1 MVSPR
6 ITYHLAALLDRLLL
20 QLACALGLLVALG
33 CPAGCAAAPP
43 EVPVASPAL
52 QSRFVAAILV
62 AGSGEQAVFDNA
74 RRDLAAEL
82 RQVIGVPLVVTS
94 LSASRRAAP
103 ARDVLP
109 ATLANIE
116 AALAATAPKALACF
130 VFATSHGTRRGL
142 VLSYEEEVLTPN
154 RLDAMLERHCAG
166 KPTIA
171 VISGCFSGVFAEPP
185 MTAENRIVLTAA
197 ARDRTSFGCSD
208 DLTYTYFDEA
218 LLGLL
223 PRARSWEELYARLK
237 AAIAE
242 RERDLGER
250 PSRPQASF
258 GAAVPRGELLDW

>member
-20 QLACALGLLVALG
+20 QLACALALLVALG

-52 QSRFVAAILV
+52 QSRFVAAVLV
-62 AGSGEQAVFDNA
+62 AGSSEQAVFDNA

-142 VLSYEEEVLTPN
+142 VLSYEEEVLTPS

-223 PRARSWEELYARLK
+223 PSARSWDELYARLK

-258 GAAVPRGELLDW
+258 GAAVRRGELLDR